1 MGALGQKFY
10 ADHHGRD
17 YDDLLGD
24 LTREKTAIV
33 DQVNARSNVSL
44 YGAAWYGKHTLGRM
58 IQLNTAAPYK
68 NATLRLRRWRKQDG
82 F

>member
-1 MGALGQKFY
+1 LAQKFY
-10 ADHHGRD
+10 ADHQGRG

-44 YGAAWYGKHTLGRM
+44 YGAAWYGKHSLGRM

-68 NATLRLRRWRKQDG
+68 NATLRLRRWRKQG
-82 F
+82 GL